1 MPKVRV
7 ADRCVMTKLLI
18 IDDHPLVLE
27 GLRLVLGALDESTEI
42 VVANNAAQGLA
53 MAAQHA
59 DLSLVLLDLNLP
71 GMHGSQ
77 ALTHFVQRFP
87 FLPVVILSASENYE
101 DMQAALHSGAMG
113 YISKA
118 SRREVMIQA
127 IKLVLAGGVYLPPEL
142 LRGPTLQGV
151 GVPATSEDR
160 EEAVSRLGLT
170 PRQLDVLRYVI
181 EGKSNKEISRA
192 LDIAEATTKAH
203 VTAVFKALNVDNRT
217 KAASMASRLGLIAPP
232 D

>member
-1 MPKVRV
+1 MV
-7 ADRCVMTKLLI
+7 KLLI

-27 GLRLVLGALDESTEI
+27 GLRLVLGALDERTEI
-42 VVANNAAQGLA
+42 IVAHSAAQGLE

-59 DLSLVLLDLNLP
+59 DLSLVLLDLTLP

-77 ALTHFVQRFP
+77 ALTHFMQRFP

-101 DMQAALHSGAMG
+101 DMQAALRAGAMG
-113 YISKA
+113 YISKT

-127 IKLVLAGGVYLPPEL
+127 IKLVLAGGIYLPPEL
-142 LRGPTLQGV
+142 LRGSMLPDV
-151 GVPATSEDR
+151 DAPPTSESR
-160 EEAVSRLGLT
+160 AEMVSRLGLT

-203 VTAVFKALNVDNRT
+203 VTAVFRALNVDNRT
-217 KAASMASRLGLIAPP
+217 KAAAVAARLGLIVSP

>member
-1 MPKVRV
+1 MPKVSV
-7 ADRCVMTKLLI
+7 ADCCVMTKLLI

-27 GLRLVLGALDESTEI
+27 GLRLVLGALDENTEI
-42 VVANNAAQGLA
+42 VVASSAAQGLT

-77 ALTHFVQRFP
+77 ALMHFVQHFP

-101 DMQAALHSGAMG
+101 DMQAVLHSGAMG

-118 SRREVMIQA
+118 SKREVMIQA

-142 LRGPTLQGV
+142 LRGSMLQGV
-151 GVPATSEDR
+151 GTQTTETR
-160 EEAVSRLGLT
+160 EEAASRLGLT
-170 PRQLDVLRYVI
+170 PRQLAVLRCVI
-181 EGKSNKEISRA
+181 EGKSNKEISCA
-192 LDIAEATTKAH
+192 LNIAEATTKAH
-203 VTAVFKALNVDNRT
+203 VTAIFKALNVDNRT
-217 KAASMASRLGLIAPP
+217 KAASEASRLGLMAPP

>member
-1 MPKVRV
+1 
-7 ADRCVMTKLLI
+7 
-18 IDDHPLVLE
+18 
-27 GLRLVLGALDESTEI
+27 LRLVLGALDGGTEI
-42 VVANNAAQGLA
+42 VVANSAAQGLA

-59 DLSLVLLDLNLP
+59 DLSLVLLDLTLP

-87 FLPVVILSASENYE
+87 FLPVVILSASENHE
-101 DMQAALHSGAMG
+101 DMQAALHAGAVG

-127 IKLVLAGGVYLPPEL
+127 IKLVLAGGIYLPPEL
-142 LRGPTLQGV
+142 LRGPAPQGV
-151 GVPATSEDR
+151 GAPATPEAR
-160 EEAVSRLGLT
+160 EEMVSRLGLT

-192 LDIAEATTKAH
+192 LDIAEATTKTH

-217 KAASMASRLGLIAPP
+217 KAARVAARLGLIAPP